1 MLRVVTWFWKPAHA
15 YRSKFSAVHVNMLRM
30 MVARH
35 YGKPHEFVCVTDA
48 PDGLDPSIRVVPAW
62 NDFADIPS
70 PHGRHNPSCYRRL
83 RAFAPDIETAF
94 GPRFVSLD
102 LDTVIVGDVTALWDR
117 PEDFVIWGETNPRS
131 YYNGSMWLLKAATRT
146 KVWTEFNP
154 KTSPQVAKNAGNFGS
169 DQGWISYCL
178 GKGEATWTIEDGVY
192 SYNVHLRSHPNTL
205 PANARI
211 VMFHGGI
218 DPWSPVAQQIPWV
231 RKHYQA

>member
-1 MLRVVTWFWKPAHA
+1 MLRVVTWFWRPAHS
-15 YRSKFSAVHVNMLRM
+15 YRSKFTSTHVNTLRS

-35 YGKPHEFVCVTDA
+35 YAQPHEFVCVTDA
-48 PDGLDPSIRVVPAW
+48 SHGLDPSIRVVPAW
-62 NDFADIPS
+62 NDFAAVQNPN
-70 PHGRHNPSCYRRL
+70 GRHNPSCYRRL
-83 RAFAPDIETAF
+83 RAFAPDIETAL
-94 GPRFVSLD
+94 GSRFVSLD
-102 LDTVIVGDVTALWDR
+102 LDTVIVGDVTPLWDR

-154 KTSPQVAKNAGNFGS
+154 KTSPMTAKNAGKFGS

-178 GKGEATWTIEDGVY
+178 GKGEATWTTADGVY
-192 SYNVHLRSHPNTL
+192 SYNVHLRSRPNDL

-211 VMFHGGI
+211 VMFHGST

-231 RKHYQA
+231 RKHYHA